1 LTAIKRIFSSKTL
14 EELPRMS
21 TPKICLNK
29 GKLFLFRA
37 GLFLSIQE
45 RKRVRNNKQISGK
58 ENFDADTI
66 S

>member
-1 LTAIKRIFSSKTL
+1 
-14 EELPRMS
+14 MS